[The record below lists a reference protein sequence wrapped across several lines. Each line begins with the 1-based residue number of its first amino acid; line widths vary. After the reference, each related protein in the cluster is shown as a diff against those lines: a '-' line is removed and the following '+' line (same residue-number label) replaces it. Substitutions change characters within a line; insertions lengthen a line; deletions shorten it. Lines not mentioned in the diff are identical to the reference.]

1 MLSVPSRLV
10 NQRTGDVIVRTVEV
24 ADTRASRRR
33 GLLGRDCLEASS
45 ALLISPCF
53 AVHTA
58 FMRFAIDVVFV
69 DRNGCVVR
77 IVRELPPWRMA
88 GAWRAHRVIELAAGE
103 LGTRD
108 VRVGDRL
115 YLDPPGAA
123 GAATSSSS
131 SPAESLRRTAS
142 KPACSGS

>member
-1 MLSVPSRLV
+1 LMLRVPPTLV
-10 NQRTGDVIVRTVEV
+10 NQRTGEVVVRDVEV
-24 ADTRASRRR
+24 ADTRSSRRR

-45 ALLISPCF
+45 ALVISPCF

-69 DRNGCVVR
+69 DGDGRVVR

-88 GAWRAHRVIELAAGE
+88 ASWRARRVIELAAGE
-103 LGTRD
+103 LRTRD

-115 YLDPPGAA
+115 YLEPFGVGITASA
-123 GAATSSSS
+123 SSSDTD
-131 SPAESLRRTAS
+131 SLR
-142 KPACSGS
+142 

>member
-1 MLSVPSRLV
+1 MLI
-10 NQRTGDVIVRTVEV
+10 NQRTGETIARHVEV
-24 ADTRASRRR
+24 ADTRSTRRR

-45 ALLISPCF
+45 ALLLSPCF

-77 IVRELPPWRMA
+77 IVTDLAPWRMA
-88 GAWRAHRVIELAAGE
+88 AAWRAAKVIELAAGG
-103 LGTRD
+103 LKARD

-115 YLDPPGAA
+115 YLEPACADVPAVSA
-123 GAATSSSS
+123 SSSCVG
-131 SPAESLRRTAS
+131 SLRSTAS

>member
-1 MLSVPSRLV
+1 MLII
-10 NQRTGDVIVRTVEV
+10 NERTSEVLAREVEI

-33 GLLGRDCLEASS
+33 GLLGRDSLDASC
-45 ALLISPCF
+45 ALLLSPCF

-69 DRNGCVVR
+69 DREGRAVR
-77 IVRELPPWRMA
+77 IVNGLSPWRMA
-88 GAWRAHRVIELAAGE
+88 VALRARAVIECAAGE
-103 LGTRD
+103 LRARD

-115 YLDPPGAA
+115 YLAPAVPEGRGAVSA
-123 GAATSSSS
+123 SSSRLDN
-131 SPAESLRRTAS
+131 SLRTAS

>member
-1 MLSVPSRLV
+1 MLRLPPRIV
-10 NQRTGDVIVRTVEV
+10 NQRTGEVVVRTVEV
-24 ADTRASRRR
+24 ADTRSSRRR

-69 DRNGCVVR
+69 DRDGCVVR
-77 IVRELPPWRMA
+77 IVPELPPWRMA
-88 GAWRAHRVIELAAGE
+88 AAWRAQQVIELPAGE
-103 LGTRD
+103 LRTRD

-115 YLDPPGAA
+115 YLEPPAVA
-123 GAATSSSS
+123 GLTASASSSD
-131 SPAESLRRTAS
+131 ADSLRRTAS
-142 KPACSGS
+142 NPACSGS

>member
-1 MLSVPSRLV
+1 MLI
-10 NQRTGDVIVRTVEV
+10 NQRTGEIVARQVEI
-24 ADTRASRRR
+24 AQTRSARRR

-45 ALLISPCF
+45 ALLLSPCN

-69 DRNGCVVR
+69 DRDGCVVR
-77 IVRELPPWRMA
+77 IVRNLTPWRIA
-88 GAWRAHRVIELAAGE
+88 GAWRARRVIELAAGE
-103 LGTRD
+103 LATRD

-115 YLDPPGAA
+115 YLEPADGDLRAA
-123 GAATSSSS
+123 SASSSR
-131 SPAESLRRTAS
+131 AESLRSTAS

>member
-1 MLSVPSRLV
+1 MLINR
-10 NQRTGDVIVRTVEV
+10 RTGETIARHVEV
-24 ADTRASRRR
+24 ADTRSTRRR

-45 ALLISPCF
+45 ALVLSPCF

-77 IVRELPPWRMA
+77 IVRDLASWRMA
-88 GAWRAHRVIELAAGE
+88 AAWRAARVIELAAGE
-103 LGTRD
+103 LRTRD

-115 YLDPPGAA
+115 YLE
-123 GAATSSSS
+123 
-131 SPAESLRRTAS
+131 PA
-142 KPACSGS
+142 